1 MAADAPIIIKTPLQ
15 RMETMSKAALIVATG
30 FFVICGYAEAAK
42 KGKEI
47 SCSPKVLYPGDKLTI
62 KTNQPFAYLGVTQ
75 PIKKATR
82 TLVVFPETG
91 ASSKHSV
98 IDAEQFASNKKIT
111 LPVKTAEAWFGAA
124 DDGTMQ
130 PIFPRAGSYLFE
142 VGSDLAKSDS
152 KTPYKCIVKYVAY

>member
-1 MAADAPIIIKTPLQ
+1 M
-15 RMETMSKAALIVATG
+15 MKAALIIATG
-30 FFVICGYAEAAK
+30 FLAICGQAEAAK

-47 SCSPKVLYPGDKLTI
+47 SCAPKVLYPGDKLTI
-62 KTNQPFAYLGVTQ
+62 KTSQPFAYLGVTQ

-82 TLVVFPETG
+82 ILVVFPETS
-91 ASSKHSV
+91 ATIKHSV
-98 IDAEQFASNKKIT
+98 IDADQFATTKKII
-111 LPVKTAEAWFGAA
+111 LPVKTAEAWFGTTE
-124 DDGTMQ
+124 DGGMQ